1 MLAALALRNL
11 FRNRRRT
18 ALSLVVVSIGVLSLL
33 LTLGFIR
40 YSFDGLS
47 EAIIRGGLAHL
58 EVAPA
63 APPGSSGNPL
73 MDRSGSPPAFEGWR
87 DVRDR
92 IERRPG
98 VRAASA
104 AIQLAG
110 VLMNGQRSVAFAGA
124 ALEPDRQRRLG
135 INVKLRGGA
144 ALPDAA
150 PAPGED
156 QVLLGV
162 DLARA
167 LDAAPGDTVVAM
179 VGTANG
185 TLNAVDLTVAGVFT
199 TGLQDLDARVARVH
213 LATAE
218 RLLSTDRIT
227 SLLVG
232 LEDDADLTAVTKL
245 IEQDLPTGGT
255 PLAVVDWAARAPFY
269 RQVRGLYIG
278 IFVFLGAI
286 IGVLVAL
293 STSNTFQMSV
303 LERVREFGTL
313 LAMGTD
319 RLQLAR
325 LVVMEAVWLAIIG
338 GVAGSLLTLAT
349 ATAINALEIEMPPP
363 PAAVDAITLSVLLE
377 PADFVWAIA
386 FVTLLLVVA
395 TVPPITRVF
404 RLQVVEALG
413 HV

>member
-18 ALSLVVVSIGVLSLL
+18 ALSLVVVSVGVVSLL

-63 APPGSSGNPL
+63 SPPGSTGNAL
-73 MDRSGSPPAFEGWR
+73 IDRSGSPPDFPGWR
-87 DVRDR
+87 EVR
-92 IERRPG
+92 ERVEKRPG
-98 VRAASA
+98 VRATTAS
-104 AIQLAG
+104 IQMAG
-110 VLMNGQRSVAFAGA
+110 VMMNGQRSVAFAGA
-124 ALEPDRQRRLG
+124 ALEPDRQKRMG
-135 INVKLRGGA
+135 INLKLRSGVD
-144 ALPDAA
+144 LPDAA
-150 PAPGED
+150 PSPGED

-162 DLARA
+162 ELARA
-167 LDAAPGDTVVAM
+167 LAVGPGDAVVAM
-179 VGTANG
+179 VGTADG
-185 TLNAVDLTVAGVFT
+185 TLNAVDLTVAGTFT

-218 RLLSTDRIT
+218 RLLSTDRVT

-232 LEDDADLTAVTKL
+232 LEDGADIDAVARSIQQELPTTGTPFAVT
-245 IEQDLPTGGT
+245 
-255 PLAVVDWAARAPFY
+255 DWATRAPFY

-286 IGVLVAL
+286 IGLLVAL

-338 GVAGSLLTLAT
+338 GVAGSALTIGIA
-349 ATAINALEIEMPPP
+349 AAINALEIEMPPP
-363 PAAVDAITLSVLLE
+363 PAAVDPITLSVMLQ
-377 PADFVWAIA
+377 PTDFLWAIV
-386 FVTLLLVVA
+386 FMTLLLVAA
-395 TVPPITRVF
+395 TAPPILRIF